1 MNILE
6 ELWYGNIAPYET
18 PIVKGSEYEQASN
31 LAIRHDTA
39 LTDTLTQQQ
48 KEMFQKFKDAHLD
61 MLSLGERDAFVRGF
75 TLGVKLIVAV
85 MDYEK

>member
-6 ELWYGNIAPYET
+6 ELWFGNIAPYET
-18 PIVKGSEYEQASN
+18 PIVKGSEYDQASN
-31 LAIRHDTA
+31 LVIRHDAA

-48 KEMFQKFKDAHLD
+48 KDLFQKFKDAHLN

-75 TLGVKLIVAV
+75 TLGVKLMVAV
-85 MDYEK
+85 MNQEK